1 LKNKNVEEK
10 RRLKKPYTIGLLS
23 RYILIKNNG
32 NRDPDG
38 YRENSEAAPIVIGM
52 QAELSPHFVR
62 ATKLNYEFYPAMT
75 AGHFAGYTNLFKNI
89 SEILV

>member
-1 LKNKNVEEK
+1 LKNKNVEDK

-38 YRENSEAAPIVIGM
+38 YRENSEAG
-52 QAELSPHFVR
+52 
-62 ATKLNYEFYPAMT
+62 T
-75 AGHFAGYTNLFKNI
+75 
-89 SEILV
+89 